1 MSWQTF
7 KDNILR
13 VSNNPEGIQNIE
25 TIADLYA
32 NEYDAA
38 IKRGFDTANGTT
50 VRSGD
55 VASMK
60 QFFLLALQKGLT
72 SQQPYDLVGEMGQGV
87 LAYWSTAILGNE
99 KVPITPAVGA
109 VSNVSVTDNRVINPG
124 IWRKPITQP
133 IVSFELKPEERIE
146 YQEQLEKAII
156 KYENALEQQQPI
168 EASANL
174 DEVNKLTSI
183 LAENETYRIDV
194 PSTSTNQN
202 TSPIQNV
209 ETTTTPVSNTIPT
222 TNTTTTTTTA
232 PYVDEEYYEEEDTPT
247 RINSSEDV
255 VIATKFNEGKPFRAV
270 GPRGGSGG
278 FGGGFGGGGGTGYNI
293 PYVPFPSGFPANAT
307 LGQKAVTLALY
318 DANLPVKE
326 NPLQSDTGHERI
338 LQMQKIGAG
347 GGTGFPW
354 CACAVTTWWKEA
366 GVDIP
371 KGEYPLH
378 PNYAYVPTWVKW
390 AIANNRFVDKR
401 NGANPD
407 YIPKTGDAI
416 IYGWGSLNNDHGGF
430 DHIGLVWKIE
440 KDGTIYGVDGNF
452 SAGVTT
458 HVANPKTIRGYVLI

>member
-1 MSWQTF
+1 MSWETF
-7 KDNILR
+7 KQNILR
-13 VSNNPEGIQNIE
+13 VANNPDGILNVE

-38 IKRGFDTANGTT
+38 IKSGFDTANGTT
-50 VRSGD
+50 VRNGD
-55 VASMK
+55 IASMK
-60 QFFLLALQKGLT
+60 QLFLSALQKGLT
-72 SQQPYDLVGEMGQGV
+72 STQPYDLVGEMGEGV
-87 LAYWSTAILGNE
+87 LAYWRTAILGNE
-99 KVPITPAVGA
+99 KVPVTPAIGA
-109 VSNVSVTDNRVINPG
+109 TSNISVTENRVTVAG
-124 IWRKPITQP
+124 VWQKPVAQIIQ
-133 IVSFELKPEERIE
+133 SFELKPEERIA
-146 YQEQLEKAII
+146 YQEKLEIATT
-156 KYENALEQQQPI
+156 KYETAIEEQKPI
-168 EASANL
+168 EASTHL
-174 DEVNKLTSI
+174 DEINKFQSI
-183 LAENETYRIDV
+183 LIENETYRIDV
-194 PSTSTNQN
+194 PAPTTNPN
-202 TSPIQNV
+202 PSPVQKAETTNV
-209 ETTTTPVSNTIPT
+209 VPSTTTPSNITQ
-222 TNTTTTTTTA
+222 TTTQTS
-232 PYVDEEYYEEEDTPT
+232 VDEEYYEEEEFST
-247 RINSSEDV
+247 RINSEEDV
-255 VIATKFNEGKPFRAV
+255 VIKTQFNEGKPFNV
-270 GPRGGSGG
+270 GFRGGGG
-278 FGGGFGGGGGTGYNI
+278 LGGFGGGGGTGYNI

-326 NPLQSDTGHERI
+326 NPVESDTGHERI

-440 KDGTIYGVDGNF
+440 NGTVYGVDGNY